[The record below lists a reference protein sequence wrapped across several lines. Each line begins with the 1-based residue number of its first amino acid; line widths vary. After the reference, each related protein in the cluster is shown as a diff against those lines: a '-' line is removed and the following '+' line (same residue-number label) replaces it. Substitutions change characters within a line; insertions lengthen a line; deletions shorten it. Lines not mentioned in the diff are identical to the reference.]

1 MNGLLQRELVVVGG
15 KGGVGKTTIAAAM
28 GLSLARTGVATAMV
42 EMTGSGSLAGLFGED
57 GPCYGGVEV
66 EPGLHAFS
74 ISAEQAVEE
83 YLVRQLRFRLLYD
96 LVFGNRF
103 IAPFMNAVMGLS
115 DLISLGKVMDLGWE
129 EDGSGTP
136 RFGWRIIDAPA
147 TGHGLTMLRSPRAMM
162 DVARGGP
169 LYHNAKLVDDLLSDA
184 SRSALVLVTLPE
196 ELPVNETLEMAEAVV
211 DGGWIHL
218 AAVVING
225 VPLEPLTPVQEQA
238 YRAFLDDRSSRLGG
252 QAGRALREVERML
265 ARRRRV
271 EAQIARLRDALD
283 VPLVEVPLLPA
294 SVVGPGALGEIADH
308 LEVLM

>member
-1 MNGLLQRELVVVGG
+1 MSGLLQRELVVVGG

-28 GLSLARTGVATAMV
+28 GLMGARAGVATAMV

-57 GPCYGGVEV
+57 GPCYDGVEV
-66 EPGLHAFS
+66 QPGLHAFS
-74 ISAEQAVEE
+74 LSAEQAVEE

-169 LYHNAKLVDDLLSDA
+169 LYQNAKLVDDLLSDA
-184 SRSALVLVTLPE
+184 GRSALVLVTLPE

-211 DGGWIHL
+211 GAGWIHL
-218 AAVVING
+218 AAVVVNG

-238 YRAFLDDRSSRLGG
+238 FRAFLDDRSSRLSG

-265 ARRRRV
+265 ARRRRA

-308 LEVLM
+308 LEVLR